1 MNATRNLIQ
10 VMDDELRGILE
21 TETNEIVASNF
32 SLFDDWWGSN
42 IEITNDEIFV
52 ASTDLW
58 TKFKQENKIMINE
71 LDITSD
77 KFKQYIKS
85 KVPLSSI
92 ILRSKNANSAFDV
105 KGLRLREYVTNVV
118 EEKIEVELN
127 EEVLKKKKVIKKSK
141 QEFYFDEVLDK
152 NIINDYNSDNDIM
165 LISESYNVRP
175 WEVVSLLIKNKI
187 ITKRDQAKGYDKYKE
202 TNEYKQKLE
211 KN

>member
-10 VMDDELRGILE
+10 VMDDELRSILE
-21 TETNEIVASNF
+21 SETNEIVASNF
-32 SLFDDWWGSN
+32 SLFDDWWGNN
-42 IEITNDEIFV
+42 IETTNDEIFV

-58 TKFKQENKIMINE
+58 TKFKQENKSMINE
-71 LDITSD
+71 LDITGD

-85 KVPLSSI
+85 KVPMSSI
-92 ILRSKNANSAFDV
+92 ILRSKNANSAFDI
-105 KGLRLREYVTNVV
+105 KGLRLIEYVTNVV

-141 QEFYFDEVLDK
+141 QEFYFDDVLDK

-165 LISESYNVRP
+165 LISESYNVIP

-202 TNEYKQKLE
+202 TEEYKQKLG